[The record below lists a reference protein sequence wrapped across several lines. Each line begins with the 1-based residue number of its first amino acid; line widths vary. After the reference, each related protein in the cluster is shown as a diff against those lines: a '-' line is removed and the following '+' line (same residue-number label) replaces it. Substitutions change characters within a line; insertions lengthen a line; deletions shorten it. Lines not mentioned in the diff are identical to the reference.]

1 MKRYIYLTIIIP
13 CYNVEKY
20 IAECLDSIYNQDI
33 KWNDYE
39 IICVNDCSTDSTREL
54 IVRYQEAHD
63 NLRLINHSVNKK
75 QGGARNTG
83 LKVAN
88 GEYIWFIDSDDYIK
102 PNVLNKLLS
111 ICIDN
116 QLEVLQFNYD
126 KVSSQNVYQYTKKN
140 VYDTVAMTGVEFANL
155 LGNEFLNKY
164 DLSVCSRIVKTE
176 FIRKQN
182 IQFLENTIFE
192 DLEFSLR
199 TFLLSN
205 KIQAISDSYY
215 CYRNNPEST
224 MNEISKVVN
233 GKYIFQTC
241 LIIGKG
247 IIDLSDDLKKIDQE
261 TSRIIFESGVWR
273 INKMTKPIMK
283 ASNKERIEF
292 YSLLKDNKVL
302 KNDIYLYLNKTNRIN
317 VMNELIVRNVLFIT
331 TPFLNLIRFLIKL

>member
-1 MKRYIYLTIIIP
+1 MKQNIYLTIILP

-20 IAECLDSIYNQDI
+20 ITECLDSIYNQDI
-33 KWNDYE
+33 TENDYE
-39 IICVNDCSTDSTREL
+39 VICVDDCSTDSTRDI
-54 IVRYQEAHD
+54 IVQYQENHD
-63 NLRLINHSVNKK
+63 NLRLINHNINKK

-83 LKVAN
+83 LKVAH
-88 GEYIWFIDSDDYIK
+88 GEYIWFVDSDDYIK
-102 PNVLNKLLS
+102 PNVLKKLLN

-140 VYDTVAMTGVEFANL
+140 VNDTVAMTGIEFANL
-155 LGNEFLNKY
+155 LGNEYLNNY
-164 DLSVCSRIVKTE
+164 DLSVCSRLVKTE

-199 TFLLSN
+199 TFLFSN

-233 GKYIFQTC
+233 GNFIFQTC

-247 IIDLSDDLKKIDQE
+247 IIDLSADLKKIDKE

-273 INKMTKPIMK
+273 INKITKPIMK
-283 ASNKERIEF
+283 ASNKERNVF
-292 YSLLKDNKVL
+292 YSLLNDDKVL
-302 KNDIYLYLNKTNRIN
+302 KDDISIYLNKINRII
-317 VMNELIVRNVLFIT
+317 VMHELMVKNILFII
-331 TPFLNLIRFLIKL
+331 TPLLNLIRFLIKL